1 MSGRDEPADPAAR
14 CPPRP
19 PREPRRPAVRCDRP
33 KRPWGGSQQQPELPP
48 PLPAQ
53 VDFLR
58 LTNPQISKGVRSHG
72 RALFTLIAQGRAR
85 TLC

>member
-1 MSGRDEPADPAAR
+1 MSGPVEPAAPAAR

-19 PREPRRPAVRCDRP
+19 PRARRRPAVRCDCP
-33 KRPWGGSQQQPELPP
+33 ERPWGWSQHQPALPP

-53 VDFLR
+53 VDFLW